1 MGYLNL
7 RRALLPLIFIFS
19 ALGAAAQT
27 VHQEVTPGPFTGV
40 SVSGDFEFSL
50 VSGETYGLT
59 MDVSEEFAEFVS
71 AEVVDSVLVIKVEDK
86 KELSDIWKSFRG
98 KNAPSPV
105 FRASVSS
112 PALLSSIS
120 ISGNGSLKAL
130 DAVCDTSSVVFTVK
144 DNASVGTVSVASSRV
159 ALNLSKKS
167 SGEFRLD
174 CDTLKV
180 IAGGSAECTLR
191 CSEASQV
198 EMELSSNASVV
209 FAGESERISVAAKG
223 TSKAIFNGTAPYAV
237 YNLSG
242 SADVNAL
249 NIKVKEANITM
260 SGICSLMQGASD
272 WIFLNLSNGA
282 TLTYSGTPQIH
293 IGNIKNSSVQ
303 RYEAG
308 KRK

>member
-1 MGYLNL
+1 MGFLNL
-7 RRALLPLIFIFS
+7 RRVLLPLIFMFS

-27 VHQEVTPGPFTGV
+27 VHQEVSPGPFTGV
-40 SVSGDFEFSL
+40 AVSGDFELSL

-71 AEVVDSVLVIKVEDK
+71 TEVVDSVLVIKVEDK

-112 PALLSSIS
+112 PAALNSIS
-120 ISGNGSLKAL
+120 IAGNGSLKAL
-130 DAVCDTSSVVFTVK
+130 EAVCDTVSVAFTVK
-144 DNASVGTVSVASSRV
+144 DNASVGTVSVASSKV
-159 ALNLSKKS
+159 ELNLSKKS

-180 IAGGSAECTLR
+180 ISGGSSECTLR
-191 CSEASQV
+191 CSAASQV

-209 FAGESERISVAAKG
+209 FAGECEHISVAAKG